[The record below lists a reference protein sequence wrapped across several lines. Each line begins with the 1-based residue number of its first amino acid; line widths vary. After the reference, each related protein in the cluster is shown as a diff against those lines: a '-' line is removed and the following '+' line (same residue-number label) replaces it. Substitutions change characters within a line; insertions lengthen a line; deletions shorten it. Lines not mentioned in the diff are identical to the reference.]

1 MVDYAQARQ
10 AMVDR
15 QVRPH
20 DVTDLRI
27 IAALLEVPREPFFP
41 PAQRGLAYL
50 DAEVPVAGTRTLL
63 KPMVFAKLLQAAG
76 IVAGEH
82 VLDVGCAT
90 GYSSA
95 VLGKLA
101 GSVIALEEDEA
112 LARTARDTFAQLGAA
127 NVSVATG
134 PLTAGSAHGAPYDA
148 ILVEGAIEVVPDA
161 LIAQLKEGG
170 RLVAVVGS
178 VPMGKATL
186 YRKVS
191 GRVTGVPL
199 FDAAAPLLPGFAK
212 PAAFVF

>member
-1 MVDYAQARQ
+1 
-10 AMVDR
+10 
-15 QVRPH
+15 
-20 DVTDLRI
+20 VTDLRI

-191 GRVTGVPL
+191 GRATGVPL